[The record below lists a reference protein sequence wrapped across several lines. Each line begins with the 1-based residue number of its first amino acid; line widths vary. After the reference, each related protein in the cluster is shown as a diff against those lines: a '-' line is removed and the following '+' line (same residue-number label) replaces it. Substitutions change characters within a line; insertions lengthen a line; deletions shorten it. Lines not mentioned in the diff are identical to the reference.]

1 MLSDPID
8 PAPADSARLKVDS
21 SHRIARKV
29 VSQGLLLQ
37 RFFPLGVVLLALLT
51 FAGCSGE
58 RGGQAMEQPDAQ
70 AEAIQPAPE
79 VDPDVAV
86 VPEATPEIS
95 VLPPAIEQGDPQFA
109 DSAFESE
116 PEPSMAFS
124 SEMAP
129 RSLALPPPPPMA
141 ARVAEST
148 PTGPFATLPAGATH
162 DADRAFATVA
172 VYYATDRQRDS
183 VALSAYNVTGNRD
196 ALVLLGGS
204 SIVFLAL
211 AGFSALRRR
220 SPAALGFSTF
230 GVVSALAASA
240 VLLSGTAS
248 IEKHGV
254 TYNADRGTLV
264 KGIAEV
270 TVPDTHQRG
279 MVERPSLLRFEIR
292 EDQQEHI
299 VLTSAVELSDSDF
312 ERRLAETVALS
323 PSQDLLVFI
332 HGYNVDFQSAIRRT
346 AQIAVDLP
354 FEGVPVCYSWPSQGT
369 LLGYTVDEN
378 NAAWTQTH
386 LKQFLLD
393 LAHQSGARSIN
404 VVAHSMGNR
413 PTAGALVEIGWQQ
426 QFDTEPSPL
435 FDRVVLAAPD
445 VDADRFRRDLA
456 PALTSIAEHV
466 TLYASSDDQAL
477 IASKQ
482 VHGYPRAGESGDD
495 IVVVPGVET
504 IDVSGIDLSLLGHSY
519 YGDAPSML
527 QDLYQLVRNRL
538 PATQRPQL
546 IPRPLG
552 ALTYWQLIGQPTVQQ
567 RFSAEPSSI
576 K

>member
-1 MLSDPID
+1 MLSDQID
-8 PAPADSARLKVDS
+8 PAPADPAPLNAHCC
-21 SHRIARKV
+21 HRIA
-29 VSQGLLLQ
+29 QGLV
-37 RFFPLGVVLLALLT
+37 PLGLALLALLVLS
-51 FAGCSGE
+51 GCSGE
-58 RGGQAMEQPDAQ
+58 RGGQAMEQRDAQ
-70 AEAIQPAPE
+70 PEAIQPAPE
-79 VDPDVAV
+79 VDPDVTV
-86 VPEATPEIS
+86 VPEAPPEFS
-95 VLPPAIEQGDPQFA
+95 VLPPVIDQRDPELA
-109 DSAFESE
+109 DLEFRSE
-116 PEPSMAFS
+116 PESSMAFS
-124 SEMAP
+124 SEMSP
-129 RSLALPPPPPMA
+129 RSLSPPPPPPMA
-141 ARVAEST
+141 ARVAESA
-148 PTGPFATLPAGATH
+148 PTDPFANLPAGATH

-211 AGFSALRRR
+211 AGFSVLRRR

-240 VLLSGTAS
+240 VLFSGTAN

-264 KGIAEV
+264 KGIAQV

-299 VLTSAVELSDSDF
+299 VLTSAIELSNTDF

-413 PTAGALVEIGWQQ
+413 PTTGALVEIGWQQ
-426 QFDTEPSPL
+426 RQFDSEPSPL

-445 VDADRFRRDLA
+445 LDADRFRRDLA
-456 PALTSIAEHV
+456 PALTAIAEHV

-482 VHGYPRAGESGDD
+482 VHGYPRAGESGAD

-538 PATQRPQL
+538 PATQRPRL
-546 IPRPLG
+546 VPRPLG
-552 ALTYWQLIGQPTVQQ
+552 ALTYWKLIGQPAERQ